1 MFNQGSTSI
10 NDEPNAEHAAQKVYD
25 AAQAVVALLAP
36 FVDRVLDDEEDARE
50 YEDALDRELRRRPSE
65 DDHQS
70 SRGYV

>member
-1 MFNQGSTSI
+1 LDRAAHAFGPSPESDAQTLH
-10 NDEPNAEHAAQKVYD
+10 DAAHAA
-25 AAQAVVALLAP
+25 VALLAP
-36 FVDRVLDDEEDARE
+36 FAERIEDDEEDAAQ